1 MITRDWMQIGLCVF
15 VSGMLGFLV
24 ITEGDKEMIMFFAG
38 LFGAKI
44 IDFAFK
50 IKSSVKK
57 DV

>member
-1 MITRDWMQIGLCVF
+1 MITRDWMQIGLCIF
-15 VSGMLGFLV
+15 ISGMLGFLV
-24 ITEGDKEMIMFFAG
+24 INNGDKEMTMFFAG

-50 IKSSVKK
+50 IKSSAKK